1 VPLLQSKFVEISPLE
16 LLYSINF
23 CIMTKKTRFIWH
35 NFDSISKKQLYDV
48 LSLRQRVFIIE
59 QDCFYEDLDY
69 SDQEANH
76 LLLYKDNK
84 LIGYSR
90 VFAPGIKYDAASI
103 GRIVTDLGFRG
114 KGYGKDITQESIQF
128 LKNNFPGSDI
138 SISAQYRLV
147 DFYEDL
153 GFEREGSVYLEDDID
168 HIKMTLKTNK

>member
-1 VPLLQSKFVEISPLE
+1 
-16 LLYSINF
+16 
-23 CIMTKKTRFIWH
+23 MTNKSRFIWH
-35 NFDSISKKQLYDV
+35 NFDSISKEELYDV
-48 LSLRQRVFIIE
+48 LSLRQKVFIIE

-76 LLLYKDNK
+76 LLLYKDDK

-90 VFAPGIKYDAASI
+90 VFPPGIKYDAASI

-128 LKNNFPGSDI
+128 IKNNFPGSDI

-147 DFYEDL
+147 DIYEDL
-153 GFEREGSVYLEDDID
+153 GFEIEGSVYLEDDID
-168 HIKMTLKTNK
+168 HIKMTLKANK

>member
-1 VPLLQSKFVEISPLE
+1 
-16 LLYSINF
+16 
-23 CIMTKKTRFIWH
+23 MTNKTRFIWH
-35 NFDSISKKQLYDV
+35 NFDSISKEQLYDV

-103 GRIVTDLGFRG
+103 GRIVTDRI
-114 KGYGKDITQESIQF
+114 KNPNPIITNENKLLPNKSNHTFFWILTSI
-128 LKNNFPGSDI
+128 I
-138 SISAQYRLV
+138 
-147 DFYEDL
+147 
-153 GFEREGSVYLEDDID
+153 
-168 HIKMTLKTNK
+168 

>member
-1 VPLLQSKFVEISPLE
+1 
-16 LLYSINF
+16 
-23 CIMTKKTRFIWH
+23 MTNKTRFIWH
-35 NFDSISKKQLYDV
+35 SFDSISKEQLYDV

-69 SDQEANH
+69 SDQDANH

-90 VFAPGIKYDAASI
+90 AFSPGIKYDAASI

-147 DFYEDL
+147 GFYEDL

-168 HIKMTLKTNK
+168 HIKMTLKANK

>member
-1 VPLLQSKFVEISPLE
+1 
-16 LLYSINF
+16 
-23 CIMTKKTRFIWH
+23 MTNKTRFIWH
-35 NFDSISKKQLYDV
+35 SFDSISKEQLYDV

-69 SDQEANH
+69 SDQKANH

-114 KGYGKDITQESIQF
+114 KGYGKDITQEAIQF

-138 SISAQYRLV
+138 SISAQFRLV

-153 GFEREGSVYLEDDID
+153 GFIKQGSVYLEDGID
-168 HIKMTLKTNK
+168 HIKMTLRQINKN

>member
-1 VPLLQSKFVEISPLE
+1 
-16 LLYSINF
+16 
-23 CIMTKKTRFIWH
+23 MTNKTRFIWH
-35 NFDSISKKQLYDV
+35 NFDSISKEQLYDV

-76 LLLYKDNK
+76 LLLYKDDK

-147 DFYEDL
+147 DFYEGL

-168 HIKMTLKTNK
+168 HIKMTLKANK

>member
-1 VPLLQSKFVEISPLE
+1 
-16 LLYSINF
+16 
-23 CIMTKKTRFIWH
+23 MTNKTRFIWH
-35 NFDSISKKQLYDV
+35 DFDSISKEQLYDV

-147 DFYEDL
+147 DFNEDL

-168 HIKMTLKTNK
+168 HIKMTLKANK

>member
-1 VPLLQSKFVEISPLE
+1 
-16 LLYSINF
+16 
-23 CIMTKKTRFIWH
+23 MTNKDNFIWH
-35 NFDSISKKQLYDV
+35 NFESISKEELYDV

-69 SDQEANH
+69 SDQDANH

-90 VFAPGIKYDAASI
+90 VFQPGIKYDAASI
-103 GRIVTDLGFRG
+103 GRIVTDLDYRG
-114 KGYGKDITQESIQF
+114 RGYGKSITQEAIQF

-147 DFYEDL
+147 NFYEDL
-153 GFEREGSVYLEDDID
+153 GFEREGEVYLEDNID
-168 HIKMTLKTNK
+168 HIKMTLAANK

>member
-1 VPLLQSKFVEISPLE
+1 
-16 LLYSINF
+16 
-23 CIMTKKTRFIWH
+23 MTNKSRFIWH
-35 NFDSISKKQLYDV
+35 NFDSISKEELYDV
-48 LSLRQRVFIIE
+48 LSLRQKVFIIE

-76 LLLYKDNK
+76 LLLYKDDK

-90 VFAPGIKYDAASI
+90 VFPPGIKYDAASI

-128 LKNNFPGSDI
+128 IKNNFPGSDI

-153 GFEREGSVYLEDDID
+153 GFEIECSVYLEDDID
-168 HIKMTLKTNK
+168 HIKMTLKANK

>member
-1 VPLLQSKFVEISPLE
+1 MNNKS
-16 LLYSINF
+16 
-23 CIMTKKTRFIWH
+23 RFIWH
-35 NFDSISKKQLYDV
+35 NFDSISKEELYDV

-69 SDQEANH
+69 FDQEANH
-76 LLLYKDNK
+76 LLLYRDNK

-90 VFAPGIKYDAASI
+90 VFQPGIKYDAASI
-103 GRIVTDLGFRG
+103 GRIVIDLGFRG
-114 KGYGKDITQESIQF
+114 KGYGRDITQESIQF

-168 HIKMTLKTNK
+168 HIKMTLKANK

>member
-1 VPLLQSKFVEISPLE
+1 MNNKS
-16 LLYSINF
+16 
-23 CIMTKKTRFIWH
+23 RFIWH
-35 NFDSISKKQLYDV
+35 NFDSISKEELYDV

-90 VFAPGIKYDAASI
+90 VFPPGIKYDAASI

-114 KGYGKDITQESIQF
+114 KGYGKAITQESIQF
-128 LKNNFPGSDI
+128 LKNNFAESDI

-147 DFYEDL
+147 NFYEDL
-153 GFEREGSVYLEDDID
+153 GFKKEGSVYLEDDID
-168 HIKMTLKTNK
+168 HIKMTLKANK

>member
-1 VPLLQSKFVEISPLE
+1 
-16 LLYSINF
+16 
-23 CIMTKKTRFIWH
+23 MTNKTRFIWH
-35 NFDSISKKQLYDV
+35 NFDSISKEQLYDV

-90 VFAPGIKYDAASI
+90 VFAPGIKYDVASI
-103 GRIVTDLGFRG
+103 GRIVTDLRFRG

-153 GFEREGSVYLEDDID
+153 GQDLHKNQPVYIAQ
-168 HIKMTLKTNK
+168 IY